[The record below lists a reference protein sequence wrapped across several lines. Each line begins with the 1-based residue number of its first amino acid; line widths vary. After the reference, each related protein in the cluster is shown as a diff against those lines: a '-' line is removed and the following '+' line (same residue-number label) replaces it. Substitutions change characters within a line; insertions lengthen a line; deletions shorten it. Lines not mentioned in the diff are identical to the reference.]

1 MKKMTTIVTLCGVLV
16 LFSAC
21 GGGGGGGA
29 ALLPA
34 AGKKQP
40 LVQVSTFQTA
50 SVVVG
55 QPTFTTGNANQG
67 GSAGPNTIKDP
78 FGNPLVLDGRLYLPD
93 YTNNR
98 VLGFNTVPASN
109 DASADFVLGQPDFVT
124 TSTGSGANQMAGP
137 QTIKAANG
145 KFFVDDY
152 YNNRV
157 LIWNS
162 TPATDQAP
170 ADVVAGQPAFGS
182 TVSSC
187 TGTGLYHPE
196 SIEIAGNRLIV
207 ADSGNNRVLIWN
219 TIPTANGVP
228 ADVVLGQGDFTHCQK
243 NDENQDGISDA
254 APAAVT
260 LNYPSG
266 IWSDGTRLIVADHF
280 NNRVLVWNTIPTS
293 NFAPADVVL
302 GQGDFT
308 HFQKNDDNQNGAAD
322 SLSSARTLFDPYFI
336 DSDGTHLFVTDSGNN
351 RVLVWNGIPATNF
364 APADTVL
371 GQGGFSYSM
380 YNDDNQDNAF
390 DAFPTARTLSY
401 PAGLCV
407 AGTQLIVTDNS
418 NNRFL
423 IFDSH

>member
-1 MKKMTTIVTLCGVLV
+1 MKNGLWKHAVFIATSILLASC
-16 LFSAC
+16 
-21 GGGGGGGA
+21 GGGGGGA
-29 ALLPA
+29 ASLPVSGA
-34 AGKKQP
+34 KQP

-55 QPTFTTGNANQG
+55 QPTFTTGSANQG
-67 GSAGPNTIKDP
+67 GSAGPNTIQNP
-78 FGNPLVLDGRLYLPD
+78 YGNPLVLDGRLYLPD

-109 DASADFVLGQPDFVT
+109 AAAADFVLGQPNLVT
-124 TSTGSGANQMAGP
+124 TSTGSGANQMTGP

-145 KFFVDDY
+145 KFFLDDY
-152 YNNRV
+152 GNHRV

-162 TPATDQAP
+162 PPTTDQAP
-170 ADVVAGQPAFGS
+170 ADVVVGQPAFGS
-182 TVSSC
+182 MVSSC
-187 TGTGLYHPE
+187 TGTGLWFPE
-196 SIEIAGNRLIV
+196 SIEIAGGKLIV
-207 ADSGNNRVLIWN
+207 ADSKHNRVLIWN
-219 TIPTANGVP
+219 SIPAANGAP
-228 ADVVLGQGDFTHCQK
+228 ADVVLGQADFTHCEK
-243 NDENQDGISDA
+243 NDDNQDGTADA
-254 APAAVT
+254 TPT
-260 LNYPSG
+260 DRTFNYPAG
-266 IWSDGTRLIVADHF
+266 IWSNGVKLVIADHW

-308 HFQKNDDNQNGAAD
+308 HFQKNDDNQNGAAE
-322 SLSSARTLFDPYFI
+322 SLPSARTLFDPYFI

-351 RVLVWNGIPATNF
+351 RVLVWNSIPASNF

-390 DAFPTARTLSY
+390 DAFPTGRTLNY